1 MGLRWLTFCFYP
13 GNDFGNIDFSNLG
26 GGDTNADD
34 DDESDDDMPPL
45 EGEEEEEK
53 KDQKVEDMAVDAKE
67 VVTSSS

>member
-1 MGLRWLTFCFYP
+1 
-13 GNDFGNIDFSNLG
+13 
-26 GGDTNADD
+26 
-34 DDESDDDMPPL
+34 MPPL